1 MPCPFQTGYPGKLL
15 LCFCSLGRSEQRLGH
30 ASHGKVSRKSLGEEL
45 AKEKPCVTRSGEW
58 DRKGATDAKVQGTEE
73 LGSEDRSQQDGQTS
87 PNHSEGVRRGRYSAC
102 GLPNNA
108 INTSQKQ
115 KPQNQQANSTFEI
128 SAGLEK
134 AGPVLR

>member
-1 MPCPFQTGYPGKLL
+1 M
-15 LCFCSLGRSEQRLGH
+15 LGH
-30 ASHGKVSRKSLGEEL
+30 VGPRKVLRKSLGEEL
-45 AKEKPCVTRSGEW
+45 AKEKPCVTKSREW
-58 DRKGATDAKVQGTEE
+58 DRKGETDAKVQGTEV

-87 PNHSEGVRRGRYSAC
+87 PNHSEGVGRWRYSAR

-115 KPQNQQANSTFEI
+115 KPQSQQANSTFKTN
-128 SAGLEK
+128 AGLKK